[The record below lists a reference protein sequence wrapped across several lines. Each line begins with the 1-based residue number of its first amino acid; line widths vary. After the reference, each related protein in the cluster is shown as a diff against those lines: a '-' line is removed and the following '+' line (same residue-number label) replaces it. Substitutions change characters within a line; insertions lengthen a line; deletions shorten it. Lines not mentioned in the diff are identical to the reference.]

1 MGQAMVNSS
10 QQSSASI
17 LQDAYRLL
25 SLVAGD
31 SVILSMGT
39 LQDPLMRLRN
49 EFLMGELVRLLLS
62 TAAMSRI
69 RNEQL
74 KKRRDERAQP
84 GLHSGEEDECGT
96 LWPDIME
103 QVEIPLTFQE
113 ACDRI
118 IHANDI
124 VREAAGGPT
133 EIPIS
138 SNIILKGRFEGR
150 AWAAH
155 IDIVAYVR
163 ACAKSIEEPNDL
175 D

>member
-1 MGQAMVNSS
+1 MVNSS
-10 QQSSASI
+10 QQNSTTI

-31 SVILSMGT
+31 SVILAMGT
-39 LQDPLMRLRN
+39 PQDSLMRLRN
-49 EFLMGELVRLLLS
+49 EFLMGEIVRLLIS

-69 RNEQL
+69 RNGQL
-74 KKRRDERAQP
+74 KRRRDEPALP
-84 GLHSGEEDECGT
+84 GSQSGEEDECGT

-118 IHANDI
+118 ILANDI
-124 VREAAGGPT
+124 VPDAVGGLT
-133 EIPIS
+133 ETPFS
-138 SNIILKGRFEGR
+138 SNIILKGLLDGKT
-150 AWAAH
+150 WAAR
-155 IDIVAYVR
+155 VNVVEYVR
-163 ACAKSIEEPNDL
+163 TCAKSIEEPSDL

>member
-1 MGQAMVNSS
+1 MVDSSRQNS
-10 QQSSASI
+10 ATI

-31 SVILSMGT
+31 PVILAMGT
-39 LQDPLMRLRN
+39 PQDPLMRLRD
-49 EFLMGELVRLLLS
+49 EFLVGEVARLLVS

-74 KKRRDERAQP
+74 KMRRDEPAQP
-84 GLHSGEEDECGT
+84 GLHSGAEDECGT

-118 IHANDI
+118 VHANNI
-124 VREAAGGPT
+124 VPEAAGSPAET
-133 EIPIS
+133 PFS
-138 SNIILKGRFEGR
+138 SNIVLKGRLEGR

-155 IDIVAYVR
+155 IDMVAYVR
-163 ACAKSIEEPNDL
+163 ACAKSIEVPNDL